1 MARMAQDPQLSRR
14 ELFRGKIFQPIRDAA
29 TRGAAA
35 GRVVAKQDV
44 SLSLLQRP
52 PGAVAEGQFLA
63 SCTRCGECVTAC
75 PPRAILCA
83 PPEAG
88 EKRAGT
94 PFIDPIRQP
103 CVMCIDTPCITA
115 CEPGVL
121 RDELPRKM
129 ADARVDKL
137 ACLAWLGQPCRLC
150 VDQCPVEGAISMDDA
165 HRPAISPEACTGCGV
180 CVQVC
185 PAPRNA
191 INHRALDN
199 RPFWR
204 G

>member
-1 MARMAQDPQLSRR
+1 MARMGEDPKLSRR
-14 ELFRGKIFQPIRDAA
+14 ELFRGKIFKPIRDAA
-29 TRGAAA
+29 ARGAAA
-35 GRVVAKQDV
+35 GQAVASQDI
-44 SLSLLQRP
+44 SLALLQRP

-63 SCTRCGECVTAC
+63 SCTRCGECITAC
-75 PPRAILCA
+75 PPQAIVWA

-94 PFIDPIRQP
+94 PYIDPIRQA
-103 CVMCIDTPCITA
+103 CVMCLDTPCITA

-121 RDELPRKM
+121 RDELPLTM
-129 ADARVDKL
+129 ALARVDTV
-137 ACLAWLGQPCRLC
+137 ACLAWQGQPCTLC
-150 VDQCPVEGAISMDDA
+150 ADQCPVEGAITLDDA
-165 HRPAISPEACTGCGV
+165 SRPTISPEACTGCGV

-191 INHRALDN
+191 IAHRALEN

>member
-63 SCTRCGECVTAC
+63 SCTRCGECITAC
-75 PPRAILCA
+75 PPRAIRWA

-121 RDELPRKM
+121 RDELPQKM
-129 ADARVDKL
+129 ADAQVDKL
-137 ACLAWLGQPCRLC
+137 ACLAWRGQPCRLC